1 MKGARHIVLL
11 WIIACFCL
19 LSSCNGDSGQTVPP
33 QDMDYIVRAL
43 VIGDEVGLSVLALL
57 MDHRENLVSDALLT
71 INEEALNVGFLAP
84 EDGVMDQQEKRLSD
98 SVDHTAEGVPSGNY
112 LPYYFLEFLDL
123 PAGAPLD
130 LEAKGSLGRR
140 LYFASS
146 TVPEKITL
154 LEPSPGATFPVGQ
167 SVHLRWEGGEP
178 CTHFLVVY
186 LGGDGEFKYSADVPQ
201 GKTEYTIPAH
211 VIEEGEV
218 YLFVSGY
225 FEAEG
230 TGPASPDSTWYI
242 TEMAWTT
249 NALQQTGSVSKLSV
263 AACKDRCWR
272 ELGRCFREHPSGPT
286 WAIICASHRRAC
298 DTQCEHT

>member
-1 MKGARHIVLL
+1 MRHYSR
-11 WIIACFCL
+11 L
-19 LSSCNGDSGQTVPP
+19 LSIVGLVCSVFLVTFCSGDSDNPVP
-33 QDMDYIVRAL
+33 QDRDYIVRAL
-43 VIGDEVGLSVLALL
+43 VIDDEVGLSVLALV
-57 MDHRENLVSDALLT
+57 MDHRENLLSDVLLT

-84 EDGVMDQQEKRLSD
+84 EDVVMDQQEKRLSD
-98 SVDHTAEGVPSGNY
+98 SVGHTAEGVPSGNY

-123 PAGAPLD
+123 PAGAPLN

-140 LYFASS
+140 LYLASS

-154 LEPSPGATFPVGQ
+154 LEPSPGATFPAGQ
-167 SVHLRWEGGEP
+167 PVHLRWEGGEP

-218 YLFVSGY
+218 HLFVSGY

-242 TEMAWTT
+242 AEMAWTT

-272 ELGRCFREHPSGPT
+272 ALVRCFHEHPSTPY
-286 WAIICASHRRAC
+286 WAIVCASHRRAC
-298 DTQCEHT
+298 DTQCEH